1 MIYTDFISMKES
13 NRKRA
18 RGVRKMRGN
27 ERRRGKGR
35 DRGGLKR
42 RKRGRK
48 GVRAFSTNNHKKH
61 FSSIYSNILMKY
73 LIKEYL
79 HATSYELGSVFLNF
93 TDILKL
99 SGMALQIIFILSENS
114 K

>member
-1 MIYTDFISMKES
+1 MKES

-42 RKRGRK
+42 RKRGREREHLVLIIIK
-48 GVRAFSTNNHKKH
+48 TFFFHIFKYINEV
-61 FSSIYSNILMKY
+61 SN
-73 LIKEYL
+73 
-79 HATSYELGSVFLNF
+79 
-93 TDILKL
+93 
-99 SGMALQIIFILSENS
+99 
-114 K
+114 